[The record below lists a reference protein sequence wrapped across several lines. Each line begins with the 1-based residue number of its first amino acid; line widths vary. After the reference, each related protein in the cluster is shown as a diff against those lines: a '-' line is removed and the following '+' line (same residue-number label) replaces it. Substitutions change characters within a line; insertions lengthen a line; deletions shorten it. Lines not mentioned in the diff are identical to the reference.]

1 MALKKKTQ
9 KKAEYGRAGGG
20 GTEGASAGGGA
31 QGHGTVSNVNG
42 ISENKRRR
50 IGGRASVWASD
61 VNEGRGEGR
70 EAPVNVWG
78 MEDCR
83 AQGNLGS

>member
-1 MALKKKTQ
+1 MVRERSCGAMTMK
-9 KKAEYGRAGGG
+9 GGG
-20 GTEGASAGGGA
+20 GWRRRGGG
-31 QGHGTVSNVNG
+31 HDTVSNVNG
-42 ISENKRRR
+42 IFVKISRH

-70 EAPVNVWG
+70 EGAVNVWG